1 MARQKYGRNITG
13 FGRTGYNPFK
23 GRPQTRRS
31 QTWNKRDIAVGL
43 PDVPNGTI
51 IDITPAPGRTYTRQ
65 TWPPRGRGRG
75 ESLTSDRR
83 IDAKIRAVKVVEMR
97 LVYQQSWQHI
107 ANTLGY
113 RTASGAYRAFWRI
126 MDRVNWDRDRKITLQ
141 RQQYR

>member
-1 MARQKYGRNITG
+1 
-13 FGRTGYNPFK
+13 
-23 GRPQTRRS
+23 
-31 QTWNKRDIAVGL
+31 
-43 PDVPNGTI
+43 
-51 IDITPAPGRTYTRQ
+51 
-65 TWPPRGRGRG
+65 
-75 ESLTSDRR
+75 
-83 IDAKIRAVKVVEMR
+83 VVEMR